1 MNGPDSPKLG
11 NGGLQLLLR
20 RLRRVSGT
28 VATLVHGQLFLL
40 RFHLQ
45 GQVTDTFFEVTL
57 RRLGGDELFARAAV
71 LGSLRRSQ
79 GQRGAARQM

>member
-1 MNGPDSPKLG
+1 MNGSDSPKFG
-11 NGGLQLLLR
+11 DGGLQLLLR

-28 VATLVHGQLFLL
+28 VAALVHGQLLLL
-40 RFHLQ
+40 RFHLE

-71 LGSLRRSQ
+71 LGSLRQSA